1 MKKLFIRLTALMLVC
16 CTALCLLSSCSKVG
30 SFSVNEK
37 IVCEAGGEPVTY
49 DDYKY
54 FFYTHLTQ
62 MQQIEPNT
70 DFSSGEGFE
79 RIKAMT
85 EDSLRRRYVILS
97 LCEKYGLEISDTDA
111 DAVDTYVENQ
121 MEEQGGKDKYVDYL
135 LENRLTG
142 DVFRSQIELAF
153 CYDLYLREHLKLG
166 VDKSIDM
173 TPEAIIADVTGGN
186 FYRYTQIFIRL
197 DAGELSTP
205 LEADAKE
212 AYALLCGG
220 ASFTSVAKDYS
231 EWNKDH
237 AQGVYA
243 TLGEKE
249 KILED
254 TVLDLEVG
262 QFSEVV
268 ASTEGYHIFKR
279 LPIDGEYVNE
289 NVDIFEEQYFA
300 RRYLEFLDAKSEDV
314 KIEYAKYF
322 DSISY
327 ADLTRKETI

>member
-1 MKKLFIRLTALMLVC
+1 MKKLLIKLTSFILVC
-16 CTALCLLSSCSKVG
+16 CTAFCLLSSCSKVG

-37 IVCEAGGEPVTY
+37 IVCEVGGEPVTY

-54 FFYTHLTQ
+54 FFYSHLTQ
-62 MQQIEPNT
+62 MQQIEPGT
-70 DFSSGEGFE
+70 DFSSGEGYE
-79 RIKAMT
+79 RVKALT
-85 EDSLRRRYVILS
+85 EDSLKRRYVILS

-111 DAVDTYVENQ
+111 DAVNTYVENQ
-121 MEEQGGKDKYVDYL
+121 IEAQGGKDKYVEYL

-142 DVFRSQIELAF
+142 DVFRAQTELTF
-153 CYDLYLREHLKLG
+153 CYDLYLRDHLKLG

-186 FYRYTQIFIRL
+186 FYRYTQIFFRL
-197 DAGELSTP
+197 DVGELSTP

-249 KILED
+249 EILEN

-262 QFSEVV
+262 EFSEVV

-279 LPIDGEYVNE
+279 LPIDEEYVTE
-289 NVDIFEEQYFA
+289 NTELFEEQYFA
-300 RRYLEFLDAKSEDV
+300 RRYLEFLEAKSKDV
-314 KIEYAKYF
+314 KVEYAKYF
-322 DSISY
+322 DSISFSE
-327 ADLTRKETI
+327 LTRKETL